1 MKQPTRSLLRLA
13 AAATFCLVLLGAC
26 GGGGDD
32 EDKAKLRVLNATG
45 DIASVDVTVDSD
57 KIDERVHA
65 AAVATDKVSDYKNL
79 DDATY
84 TLRLRRA
91 GGSTALAAYTLTA
104 DRDRH
109 YTAVATGREGS
120 LKLAVVDEVEKAPSA
135 GNAKLR
141 VFNSGIDTGAVD
153 VYLTDTSTRL
163 EEVSPTVAGVSGGTI
178 GFHTTIARGTYRLR
192 ITGKEDKNDLRLDV
206 AEFVLADKA
215 IVNLILQ
222 PTVGGVLVNAIV
234 LPQKGAPTLF
244 KNTVAR
250 ARLVAGVTQNGAVTA
265 QVGSTQVNTNLR
277 SPSVGSYTLVP
288 AGSQTMSV
296 SVNGVSIINS
306 AQTLQAG
313 GDYSLLAYGE
323 ASAATFTLLADDNR
337 LPLTAT
343 RAKMRLIHAA
353 ANVGGGLTL
362 AKDFVAVANDVPYG
376 STSTPAQVD
385 NATKARLEVT
395 SPLFAK
401 PLYFNDEVVI
411 TSGGVYS
418 MFMLGGA
425 ATPVG
430 VLRRDR

>member
-1 MKQPTRSLLRLA
+1 MKPPARSLFRFA
-13 AAATFCLVLLGAC
+13 VAATFCFALLSAC

-32 EDKAKLRVLNATG
+32 DKAKLRVLNATG
-45 DIASVDVTVDSD
+45 DVASIDVTVDND

-65 AAVATDKVSDYKNL
+65 AAVATDKVSDYGNL
-79 DDATY
+79 DAATY

-91 GGSTALAAYTLTA
+91 GGSTALAAYTLTGDK
-104 DRDRH
+104 DRY
-109 YTAVATGREGS
+109 YTAVAHGREGA
-120 LKLAVVDEVEKAPSA
+120 LKLAVVDEVESESSS

-141 VFNSGIDTGAVD
+141 VFNSGTDTGAVD
-153 VYLTDTSTRL
+153 VYLTDATTRL
-163 EEVSPTVAGVSGGTI
+163 EEVSPTIAGVGGGTI

-206 AEFVLADKA
+206 PELVLADKA

-234 LPQKGAPTLF
+234 LPQKGSPTLF
-244 KNTVAR
+244 KTTLAR
-250 ARLVAGVTQNGAVTA
+250 ARLVAGVTQNAAVTA
-265 QVGSTQVNTNLR
+265 QVGSTSINTNLR

-288 AGSQTMSV
+288 AGSQTVSV
-296 SVNGVSIINS
+296 SVNGTSIVNS

-313 GDYSLLAYGE
+313 GDYSLLAYGD
-323 ASAATFTLLADDNR
+323 AATATFTLLADDNR
-337 LPLTAT
+337 LPLTAS

-353 ANVGGGLTL
+353 ANVSGGLTL

-376 STSTPAQVD
+376 TASTPAQVD

-395 SPLFAK
+395 SPLFAN
-401 PLYFNDEVVI
+401 PLYLNQEAVI

-425 ATPVG
+425 A
-430 VLRRDR
+430 